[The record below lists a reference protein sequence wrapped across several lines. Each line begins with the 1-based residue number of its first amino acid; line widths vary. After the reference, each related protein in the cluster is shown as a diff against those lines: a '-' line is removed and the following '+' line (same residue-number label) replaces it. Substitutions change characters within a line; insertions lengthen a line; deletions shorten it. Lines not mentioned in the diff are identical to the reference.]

1 MVADRQ
7 IAAQVK
13 EELIRHGAYFMTE
26 TEQKQLTA
34 FLGLEKGTGLPD
46 KEFIGKTAAWLA
58 QKAGFAVPEHT
69 KVLVSEQ
76 SYITDFNPYAKG
88 LLCPVLAF
96 YIEEDWIHACENV
109 LSFWWEKAGA
119 IRLPFI
125 RRIRKSFGS
134 LP

>member
-46 KEFIGKTAAWLA
+46 KEFIEQFPDTLFPVHLA
-58 QKAGFAVPEHT
+58 TVF
-69 KVLVSEQ
+69 
-76 SYITDFNPYAKG
+76 G
-88 LLCPVLAF
+88 LQAF
-96 YIEEDWIHACENV
+96 WSI
-109 LSFWWEKAGA
+109 
-119 IRLPFI
+119 
-125 RRIRKSFGS
+125 
-134 LP
+134 

>member
-46 KEFIGKTAAWLA
+46 KEFIGKRQHGWL
-58 QKAGFAVPEHT
+58 
-69 KVLVSEQ
+69 
-76 SYITDFNPYAKG
+76 
-88 LLCPVLAF
+88 
-96 YIEEDWIHACENV
+96 
-109 LSFWWEKAGA
+109 
-119 IRLPFI
+119 
-125 RRIRKSFGS
+125 RKPDLQCRSIQRS
-134 LP
+134 LYPSSLI

>member
-46 KEFIGKTAAWLA
+46 KEFIGKTGSM
-58 QKAGFAVPEHT
+58 AG
-69 KVLVSEQ
+69 SE
-76 SYITDFNPYAKG
+76 SRI
-88 LLCPVLAF
+88 C
-96 YIEEDWIHACENV
+96 
-109 LSFWWEKAGA
+109 SAGA
-119 IRLPFI
+119 YKGPCIRAVLYNGF
-125 RRIRKSFGS
+125 
-134 LP
+134 